1 MLNWLAKEKRVVSH
15 PVEEEIMVIQLV
27 EGMEDHQPQYMI
39 KKKKFDEYGIPSSSS
54 LVVSQ
59 H

>member
-27 EGMEDHQPQYMI
+27 EGVEDHQPQYMN
-39 KKKKFDEYGIPSSSS
+39 KKKKVYEYGDSTSSS
-54 LVVSQ
+54 LVV
-59 H
+59 